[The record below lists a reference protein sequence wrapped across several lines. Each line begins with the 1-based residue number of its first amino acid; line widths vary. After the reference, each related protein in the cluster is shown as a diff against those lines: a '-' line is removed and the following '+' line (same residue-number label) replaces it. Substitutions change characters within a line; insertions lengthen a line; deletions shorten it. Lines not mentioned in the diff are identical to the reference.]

1 VLLEDRFVED
11 RVSNRLARARS
22 LSRHVSLLVVA
33 ALVATGCGR
42 TTTLSGCI
50 QVNTPA
56 GDLKRAAGAV
66 VIAGAI
72 PGAFEKEWHALLTAF
87 RQQYHGARAT
97 YEHAQQRHRAARVAE
112 RTASNALRQAV
123 KNPALDRYTVQ
134 EDGES
139 GVRLWT
145 NQQPPASVWHAAQA
159 RSDAWQ
165 GVEDAGRRLNGVID
179 LHLSRAVDTI
189 KKHHTDWV
197 LADARGC
204 YRLAVPVQRV
214 YVLANH
220 GDRYWFRELAVPR
233 GPVKLDLSPA
243 DEGWPFSDVT
253 RPG

>member
-1 VLLEDRFVED
+1 
-11 RVSNRLARARS
+11 VSKRLARARW

-33 ALVATGCGR
+33 AVVLAGCGR

-50 QVNTPA
+50 QVNTPT
-56 GDLKRAAGAV
+56 GEVKRAAGAV

-72 PGAFEKEWHALLTAF
+72 PGAFEHEWHALLTAF

-97 YEHAQQRHRAARVAE
+97 YEQAQRQHGAARAAE
-112 RTASNALRQAV
+112 RTAVNALRQVV
-123 KNPALDRYTVQ
+123 KHPALDRYTVQ

-145 NQQPPASVWHAAQA
+145 NQQPPPSVWNAAQGRA
-159 RSDAWQ
+159 NAWRT
-165 GVEDAGRRLNGVID
+165 VEDAGRRLNGVID
-179 LHLSRAVDTI
+179 VHLSRAVDTI

-220 GDRYWFRELAVPR
+220 GDRYWFRELGAPS

-243 DEGWPFSDVT
+243 NEGWPFSDVS